1 VPGGFPGISHQAP
14 KEEFCRTEDT
24 EGTEGSWVKRLD
36 TKGRTLTFTSSV
48 RCPLFRH
55 RDCSS
60 RIDPAVPLIN
70 SQRPPCPPCDALF
83 QHRDWS
89 SRINPAVPLIYS
101 PRPSVSSVR
110 CPSSDTQRGVQG
122 SAWPIPRMHRWNPR
136 KILCVLR
143 VLRVLRA
150 KSPLPTLSPE
160 CRDRRGR
167 CTDAPMDPQTS
178 SVWWFSSP
186 AKGEILP
193 RQSACCL
200 LSCLPGCYVLE
211 ARANTC

>member
-1 VPGGFPGISHQAP
+1 MAFDRKACRRKFCLRRAISPLPTPRLQFKNRPGRFTDQFPKTSVP
-14 KEEFCRTEDT
+14 
-24 EGTEGSWVKRLD
+24 
-36 TKGRTLTFTSSV
+36 SV
-48 RCPLFRH
+48 
-55 RDCSS
+55 
-60 RIDPAVPLIN
+60 
-70 SQRPPCPPCDALF
+70 PCLF

-110 CPSSDTQRGVQG
+110 CPSSDTQRGEQG
-122 SAWPIPRMHRWNPR
+122 SAWPLRRWNPR

-178 SVWWFSSP
+178 CVWWFSSP